1 MDEGDREHQ
10 LRETVRPED
19 HDPAGE
25 PRQRT
30 AENAG
35 GEHEE
40 RVGDAEMHGR
50 DTGGIGAAAEQRGM
64 AEGRDAAIAGDEI
77 EREYQQRDRG
87 DAGEQRQIVRKE
99 EIADPRQHEDHREAR
114 KIAAEPRLP
123 AESAV
128 DASLIVAMVTYLILP
143 ARPRGNTQT
152 MAMTAR

>member
-10 LRETVRPED
+10 LRETVRPKD
-19 HDPAGE
+19 HDSAGE

-40 RVGDAEMHGR
+40 RIGDAEMHGR

-99 EIADPRQHEDHREAR
+99 EIADPGQHEDHREAR
-114 KIAAEPRLP
+114 KIAAEPPACPQKVPWLLRSSLP
-123 AESAV
+123 WSPTSSSRQGRAE
-128 DASLIVAMVTYLILP
+128 
-143 ARPRGNTQT
+143 RRRQW
-152 MAMTAR
+152 R